1 MYIVTINNNGI
12 ATEMHGYK
20 NKLLSGSV
28 SKGINSIDSFNCK
41 IPPSN
46 HAFNQLNEFTTLI
59 SIFNTNKNRYE
70 FYGRLLYSSPSM
82 SENGMIAKDVTFESY
97 MGFLC
102 DSVQKYVEERNWTPE
117 ELLTHIIDTHNSQVE
132 DYKKI
137 IVGVITVKAP
147 NDNIYIGIQRKNS
160 FDTIK
165 EKLIDKIGGE
175 LFLRVEDGQIY
186 LDYLEQIGEVKSTEI
201 ALSKNMKAVTQE
213 KDPSEYITRLIP
225 LGYKL
230 SKDETTTDDEGNTS
244 TETKETEERLDIT
257 LVNNGLEY
265 IDDEEAIKKYGVH
278 VGVVE
283 FDDITE
289 ASNLLAKGKEW
300 LIENNKI
307 KIKYA
312 INALDLSL
320 LDLEFDDLD
329 VGNYYPIKNS
339 LLGIDDIARV
349 IKKNIDI
356 CEEIKS
362 TIEVGENLKTL
373 QDLIVAST
381 KATNEYQ
388 KEIGEIKNNY
398 VTNQQLTNSTNKV
411 TSSIEQSVESVL
423 VTVSENYTSVSD
435 NEEFVKTI
443 ETQLAILQD
452 EIIMSFTTTEEQ
464 IEQVN
469 GDFQTRF
476 QEINKYIRFQDG
488 NIILGEE
495 GNELVLTIQNDRIS
509 FLQNDI
515 EVAYFSNRKLFVLD
529 GEFIESLTIGKFAFL
544 PRSNGNLSFKMT
556 K

>member
-12 ATEMHGYK
+12 KTEMHGYK
-20 NKLLSGSV
+20 NKLSSGSV
-28 SKGINSIDSFNCK
+28 SKGINSIDSFTCTITPAN
-41 IPPSN
+41 P
-46 HAFNQLNEFTTLI
+46 AFNSLNEFTTLI

-70 FYGRLLYSSPSM
+70 FHGRLLYSSPSM
-82 SENGMIAKDVTFESY
+82 NESGMIAKDLTFESY

-102 DSVQKYVEERNWTPE
+102 DSVQKYVVERNWTVE
-117 ELLTHIIDTHNSQVE
+117 ELLTHIIDIHNSQVE

-137 IVGVITVKAP
+137 IVGNITVTDS

-160 FDTIK
+160 FETIK
-165 EKLIDKIGGE
+165 EKLIDQLGGE
-175 LFLRVEDGQIY
+175 LVLRVEDNQIY

-201 ALSKNMKAVTQE
+201 ALSKNMKAITQE

-230 SKDETTTDDEGNTS
+230 SVDETVTDDEGNTT

-257 LVNNGLEY
+257 SVNNGLNY
-265 IDDEEAIKKYGVH
+265 IDDEEAIKKYGIH

-289 ASNLLAKGKEW
+289 PSNLLARGQEW
-300 LIENNKI
+300 LISHNKL

-320 LDLEFDDLD
+320 LDLDFDDFD

-339 LLGIDDIARV
+339 LLGIDDIARL
-349 IKKNIDI
+349 IKKNINIVD
-356 CEEIKS
+356 EVNS

-373 QDLIVAST
+373 NDLVVANV

-388 KEIGEIKNNY
+388 KEIGEIRNNY
-398 VTNQQLTNSTNKV
+398 VTNQKLTNSTSEM
-411 TSSIEQSVESVL
+411 TSSIEQSVDSVL
-423 VTVSENYTSVSD
+423 ITVSENYTKVEDNDEFKKSV
-435 NEEFVKTI
+435 N
-443 ETQLAILQD
+443 TQLSVLQG
-452 EIIMSFTTTEEQ
+452 EVVVNFETTEKQ
-464 IEQVN
+464 IEEVN
-469 GDFQTRF
+469 GDLQTRF

-495 GNELVLTIQNDRIS
+495 GNELVLKIQNDRIS
-509 FLQNDI
+509 FLQNDL

-544 PRSNGNLSFKMT
+544 PRSNGNLSFKMI